1 MRPIT
6 TLFLI
11 ESVDGKINSGSN
23 DYLDVD
29 KDWCRIDGVKEGLQ
43 QYYDIEQN
51 ISFISF
57 NTGRVMAKIGVNE
70 RERATEKLPC
80 TFIILDNKPHL
91 NEKGISYL
99 ASLLEKLILVTTNS
113 NHPAYQVKKT
123 NDNIDILYY
132 EEFQL
137 SRLLEDLGNKYLIK
151 NLIVQSGGTM
161 NGLFLRENLIDY
173 VHLVIAPLL
182 VGGKDTSTLID
193 GESITKIEELDK
205 LKCFELLECKVLEN
219 SYLELFYK
227 VRK

>member
-1 MRPIT
+1 M
-6 TLFLI
+6 
-11 ESVDGKINSGSN
+11 
-23 DYLDVD
+23 
-29 KDWCRIDGVKEGLQ
+29 
-43 QYYDIEQN
+43 
-51 ISFISF
+51 
-57 NTGRVMAKIGVNE
+57 
-70 RERATEKLPC
+70 
-80 TFIILDNKPHL
+80 
-91 NEKGISYL
+91 
-99 ASLLEKLILVTTNS
+99 
-113 NHPAYQVKKT
+113 T

-205 LKCFELLECKVLEN
+205 LKSLELLECKVLEN